1 MTTSVYWIHHPDH
14 TDMFSQGYI
23 GVSKSAKRRFVE
35 HARSKANRHL
45 RFAIDKHGWD
55 NLVKKEILIAE
66 EAYCLDIERK
76 LRPMDGIGWNLVMGG
91 GKPPPSYGHKRLVGN
106 KLNVGRKHS
115 VESRQKRTELNKL
128 RLQDP
133 VAREKFVKAR
143 LGSTAW
149 NKGKKASLETI
160 EKLRLS
166 HLGKPSGKKGKA
178 TSAETIAKLKATFEA
193 NPWTCP
199 HCNKVGLNKGLGNRW
214 HFDNCKEKL

>member
-23 GVSKSAKRRFVE
+23 GVSNSAKRRFVE

-91 GKPPPSYGHKRLVGN
+91 GKPPPSYGHKRAYGN
-106 KLNVGRKHS
+106 TWNKGAKHS
-115 VESRQKRTELNKL
+115 LERRKQRSELNKI
-128 RLQDP
+128 RHQDP
-133 VAREKFVKAR
+133 IAREKFVKAR
-143 LGSTAW
+143 IGLAPP
-149 NKGKKASLETI
+149 NKGKKASPETI

-166 HLGKPSGKKGKA
+166 HLGKPSGRKGK
-178 TSAETIAKLKATFEA
+178 TNSPESIAKLKATFEA

-199 HCNKVGLNKGLGNRW
+199 HCYKVGFNKGSGNRW
-214 HFDNCKEKL
+214 HFDNCKERK